1 MEEAMKALFSLF
13 TVALLLPVPT
23 EAFAAGKKA
32 VKPTDAKMMLAKP
45 LASFPEGQ
53 AMMAEAVKRVALAN
67 LHFKFLDKTYEKD
80 VYATDPFGNKYRV
93 SCARFKA
100 TSGFDFRVD
109 VPQFTLNE
117 KGLTISQ
124 NIAKINANALKF
136 KFQLGPCIE
145 NTAGFGVA
153 LSNVNFV
160 YKARPML
167 SFENGL
173 CKLVYNDDPD
183 QLRVAIGGLNI
194 TGVQNDLD
202 KLAKD
207 AVRESMNVFLDGWYG
222 SLVRNELTKVT
233 AEFCGK

>member
-1 MEEAMKALFSLF
+1 MKALFSMF
-13 TVALLLPVPT
+13 AVALLLLVPT
-23 EAFAAGKKA
+23 EAFSAGKKS
-32 VKPTDAKMMLAKP
+32 VKPTDARMAVAKP
-45 LASFPEGQ
+45 LASYPEGQ
-53 AMMAEAVKRVALAN
+53 AMMAEAAKRVALAN
-67 LHFKFLDKTYEKD
+67 LRLTFLNKTYEND
-80 VYATDPFGNKYRV
+80 VYARDPLGNKYRV
-93 SCARFKA
+93 SCVRFKA

-117 KGLTISQ
+117 QGLTIQQ
-124 NIAKINANALKF
+124 NIAKINANGLKF
-136 KFQLGPCIE
+136 KFQLGPCVE

-153 LSNVNFV
+153 LTNVNFV
-160 YKARPML
+160 YKARPTL
-167 SFENGL
+167 TFEDGL
-173 CKLVYNDDPD
+173 CKLVYNEDPE

-207 AVRESMNVFLDGWYG
+207 AVRESMNVYLDGWYG